1 MSYIN
6 LIQRSI
12 HFIEENL
19 FNPLSLKAAARHVHV
34 SPWHFHRLFRIVA
47 GEPVAIYI
55 RKRRFSIAAMEL
67 LESNK
72 RIIEIGVGLGFSSHE
87 SFTRSFKQVTGI
99 TPEQY
104 RIRGISTFHHPMLS
118 FTDNELFSTI
128 SVPQATDVRVVSL
141 NSLQVSGLRLKGL
154 SISASFSME
163 HNQKEIERLWQSVHP
178 VVELHR
184 EQAGV
189 IIPVGGTRFDYVAGL
204 LTDEEHPHRFPQDWE
219 AISIPK
225 QTYAVCSHRGSL
237 EELPQLF
244 KYVVGNWLPET
255 KFELVYGP
263 EMELYR
269 YDPVSGMVIDIHI
282 PIQKR

>member
-6 LIQRSI
+6 LIQRAI
-12 HFIEENL
+12 NFIEENL

-47 GEPVAIYI
+47 GEPAAMYI

-67 LESNK
+67 LESKK
-72 RIIEIGVGLGFSSHE
+72 RIIEIAVGLGFSSHE

-104 RIRGISTFHHPMLS
+104 RNRGISTFHYPMLS

-128 SVPQATDVRVVSL
+128 SVPQASDVRVVSL

-154 SISASFSME
+154 SISASYSME
-163 HNQKEIERLWQSVHP
+163 HNQKEIESLWQSVHP

-189 IIPVGGTRFDYVAGL
+189 IIPMGGTRFDYIAGL
-204 LTDEEHPHRFPQDWE
+204 ITDEEHPHRFPEEWE
-219 AISIPK
+219 VFSIPK
-225 QTYAVCSHRGSL
+225 QTYAICSHRGSL

-244 KYVVGNWLPET
+244 KYVVGNWLSEA
-255 KFELVYGP
+255 KFELIYGP
-263 EMELYR
+263 ELELYQF
-269 YDPVSGMVIDIHI
+269 DPDGGMVIDIHI
-282 PIQKR
+282 PVQKR